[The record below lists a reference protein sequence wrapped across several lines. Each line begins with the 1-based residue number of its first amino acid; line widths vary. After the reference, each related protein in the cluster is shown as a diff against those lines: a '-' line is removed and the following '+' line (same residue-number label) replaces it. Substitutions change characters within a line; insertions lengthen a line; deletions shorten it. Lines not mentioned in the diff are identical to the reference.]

1 MAAIAAAAGG
11 SGVNRTVETMIH
23 AIREMRPRLESRARE
38 IEAARRVP
46 TDILDELL
54 RLGVFRMNVPSS
66 HGGLEL
72 PLRESFAVL
81 TELARV
87 DGSVGWVVMIG
98 SFAPL
103 ILGRLPRP
111 QFDLIYRDGA
121 DIRVAGG
128 SAPGGAADAVDGGF
142 RVTGRWPFASGCDHA
157 DWLFGFC
164 VGTRNG
170 APLPGPMEGVP
181 PLRIVVLPAKD
192 WEIEDTWFAHGLR
205 GTGSHHIA
213 LNDVWVPESN
223 VIDLFAGHAN
233 VGGPLFQGAP
243 AFFVSTH
250 SAFALGLAEGAVQDL
265 VDLTDTG
272 KRPVYGRTALKDS
285 PMVQYELGRA
295 EVLLRAA
302 RALTQEQ
309 CDIDWHDCVT
319 GRIQDLDRTTRR
331 HQSATWI
338 NEVCGQAIET
348 CYRLG
353 GASSVYETSPLQ
365 RRLRDISAATQH
377 VSVNSR
383 QYVTAGAQR
392 LGHEAVHPLFAA

>member
-1 MAAIAAAAGG
+1 LIY
-11 SGVNRTVETMIH
+11 
-23 AIREMRPRLESRARE
+23 AIREMRPRLDSRARE

-46 TDILDELL
+46 ADILDELK
-54 RLGVFRMNVPSS
+54 RLGVFRMNAPRS

-72 PLRESFAVL
+72 PLRDSCEVL
-81 TELARV
+81 TEIAKV

-98 SFAPL
+98 SFASL

-111 QFDLIYRDGA
+111 LFDQIYRDGP
-121 DIRVAGG
+121 DITVAGAA
-128 SAPGGAADAVDGGF
+128 APGGTAEVFDGGY

-164 VGTRNG
+164 IATRNG
-170 APLPGPMEGVP
+170 VPEPGPMEGVP
-181 PLRIVVLPAKD
+181 PLKIVVLPAKD
-192 WEIEDTWFAHGLR
+192 WQIEDTWFAHGLR

-223 VIDLFAGHAN
+223 VIDLFTGHPS

-243 AFFVSTH
+243 AFFVTTH
-250 SAFALGLAEGAVQDL
+250 CAFALGLAEGAIQDL

-272 KRPVYGRTALKDS
+272 KCPVYGRIALKDA
-285 PMVQYELGRA
+285 PTVQFELGRA
-295 EVLLRAA
+295 EVVLRAA
-302 RALTQEQ
+302 RALMQEQ
-309 CDIDWHDCVT
+309 CDIDWQDCLA

-377 VSVNSR
+377 LSVNSR
-383 QYVTAGAQR
+383 HYLTAGAQR
-392 LGHEAVHPLFAA
+392 LGRQPVHPLFAA

>member
-1 MAAIAAAAGG
+1 
-11 SGVNRTVETMIH
+11 MIY
-23 AIREMRPRLESRARE
+23 AIREMRPRLDSRARE

-46 TDILDELL
+46 ADILEELK
-54 RLGVFRMNVPSS
+54 RLGLFRMNAPKS

-72 PLRESFAVL
+72 PLRDSCEIV
-81 TELARV
+81 TELAKV

-98 SFAPL
+98 SFASL

-111 QFDLIYRDGA
+111 MFDRIYRDGP
-121 DIRVAGG
+121 DVSVAGG
-128 SAPGGAADAVDGGF
+128 AAPEGSAEIFDGGY

-164 VGTRNG
+164 VASRNG
-170 APLPGPMEGVP
+170 VPEPGPLEGVP

-192 WEIEDTWFAHGLR
+192 WQIEDTWFSHGLR

-223 VIDLFAGHAN
+223 VIDMFTGHPN

-243 AFFVSTH
+243 GFFVTTH
-250 SAFALGLAEGAVQDL
+250 GAFALGLAEGAVQDL
-265 VDLTDTG
+265 VDLADTG
-272 KRPVYGRTALKDS
+272 KRPVYGRVALKDAPS
-285 PMVQYELGRA
+285 VQFELGRA
-295 EVLLRAA
+295 EVMLRAA
-302 RALTQEQ
+302 RALMQEQ
-309 CDIDWHDCVT
+309 SEIDWQDCLA

-331 HQSATWI
+331 HQCATWI
-338 NEVCGQAIET
+338 NEACSHVIET

-383 QYVTAGAQR
+383 HYLTAGAQR
-392 LGHEAVHPLFAA
+392 LGHQAVHPLFAA

>member
-1 MAAIAAAAGG
+1 
-11 SGVNRTVETMIH
+11 VNRTVEAMIY
-23 AIREMRPRLESRARE
+23 AIRGMRPRLDSRARE

-46 TDILDELL
+46 SDILDELR
-54 RLGVFRMNVPSS
+54 RLGVFRMNAPKS

-72 PLRESFAVL
+72 PLRESCEVL
-81 TELARV
+81 AELAKV

-98 SFAPL
+98 GFASL
-103 ILGRLPRP
+103 LLGRLPRP
-111 QFDLIYRDGA
+111 LFDQIYRDGP
-121 DIRVAGG
+121 DISCAGG
-128 SAPGGAADAVDGGF
+128 GAPGGVAEIFDGGY
-142 RVTGRWPFASGCDHA
+142 RVTGRWPFATGCDHA

-164 VGTRNG
+164 VATQNG
-170 APLPGPMEGVP
+170 VPVPGPMEGVP
-181 PLRIVVLPAKD
+181 PLRIVVLPAKQ
-192 WEIEDTWFAHGLR
+192 WQIEDTWFAHGLK

-213 LNDVWVPESN
+213 LTDVWVPESH
-223 VIDLFAGHAN
+223 VIDLFSGQPN
-233 VGGPLFQGAP
+233 VGGTLFQGAP

-272 KRPVYGRTALKDS
+272 RRPVYGRIALKDA
-285 PMVQYELGRA
+285 PTVQYELGRA

-302 RALTQEQ
+302 RALMQEQ
-309 CDIDWHDCVT
+309 CDTDWQDSLA

-338 NEVCGQAIET
+338 TEVCGQAIAT

-365 RRLRDISAATQH
+365 RRLRDINAATQH
-377 VSVNSR
+377 AGVNSR
-383 QYVTAGAQR
+383 HYLTAGAQR
-392 LGHEAVHPLFAA
+392 LGHEAVHPMFAA

>member
-1 MAAIAAAAGG
+1 
-11 SGVNRTVETMIH
+11 VNRTVETMIQ
-23 AIREMRPRLESRARE
+23 AIREMRPRLDSRARE

-46 TDILDELL
+46 ADILDELR
-54 RLGVFRMNVPSS
+54 RLGVFRMNVPRS

-72 PLRESFAVL
+72 PLRQSCEVL
-81 TELARV
+81 AELARV

-98 SFAPL
+98 SFSPL
-103 ILGRLPRP
+103 LLGWLPRP
-111 QFDLIYRDGA
+111 MYDRIYQNGPD
-121 DIRVAGG
+121 VSVGG
-128 SAPGGAADAVDGGF
+128 SAVPAGTAQIFDGGC

-164 VGTRNG
+164 VATRDG
-170 APLPGPMEGVP
+170 VPLPGPMEGVP
-181 PLRIVVLPAKD
+181 PLRIVALPAKD
-192 WEIEDTWFAHGLR
+192 WQIEDTWYSHGLR

-223 VIDLFAGHAN
+223 LIDLFAGHPTVA
-233 VGGPLFQGAP
+233 GPLFRGVP
-243 AFFVSTH
+243 GFFVSTH
-250 SAFALGLAEGAVQDL
+250 SPFALGLAEGAVQDL

-272 KRPVYGRTALKDS
+272 KRPVYGRVALKDS
-285 PMVQYELGRA
+285 PLVQYELGRA

-302 RALTQEQ
+302 RALMQEQ
-309 CDIDWHDCVT
+309 CDVDWQDCLA
-319 GRIQDLDRTTRR
+319 GRIPDLDRTTRR
-331 HQSATWI
+331 HQSAAWI
-338 NEVCGQAIET
+338 HEACSQAIET

-365 RRLRDISAATQH
+365 RRLRDISTATQH

-383 QYVTAGAQR
+383 HYLTAGAQR